1 VSLRR
6 AAHFLAVVA
15 LSWLL
20 MQVVHELGHVLG
32 SSLSGGTV
40 ERVVLHPLTISR
52 TDIADDPR
60 PLLTLWAGPVMGVVL
75 PLIGILL
82 ARRCG
87 PSLSRDL
94 RFFAGFCPIAN
105 GAYVGYG
112 SFDGIGDA
120 GELLRHGAPLWSLWL
135 FGAATIVAGFGL
147 WHQLGPWLGWHPS
160 LPRPTW
166 RYVIGLWLVLALVV
180 LLECAFS
187 PR

>member
-20 MQVVHELGHVLG
+20 MQVVHELGHVLAG
-32 SSLSGGTV
+32 WITGGTV

-60 PLLTLWAGPVMGVVL
+60 PLPTVWAGPVFGALL
-75 PLIGILL
+75 PLGGCLV
-82 ARRCG
+82 ARWFG
-87 PSLSRDL
+87 PSRNHDL
-94 RFFAGFCPIAN
+94 RFFAGFCLIAN

-135 FGAATIVAGFGL
+135 FGAVTIVAGFGL
-147 WHQLGPWLGWHPS
+147 WHQLGPWP
-160 LPRPTW
+160 PTW
-166 RYVIGLWLVLALVV
+166 YDVIGLWLVLALVV
-180 LLECAFS
+180 LLECVFS